1 MNILIVVGFLLIES
15 REKMNKKKTIV
26 MSTLLLAIVL
36 LGIGTIAYFRRTVNG
51 NITGETG
58 NLVLIVNESATEL
71 IGSGLKPFGN
81 DSLSMI
87 DFQEIVL
94 KYQLN
99 KEKLVE
105 ETANKYYSDKE
116 IVIIYD
122 RGICDYKAYIGEY
135 EYYKLLDKYN
145 LNENNILNNFDL
157 VIHLETAAKN
167 KDYTLENNN
176 ARSESKSEAI
186 ELDNKIFDA
195 WKIHKNIFK
204 IKASDDFLIKQ
215 NDIIKVIKEFFNK

>member
-1 MNILIVVGFLLIES
+1 MGKVV
-15 REKMNKKKTIV
+15 KK
-26 MSTLLLAIVL
+26 IVL
-36 LGIGTIAYFRRTVNG
+36 TGGLCAGKSTSLNLIKEYFINLGY
-51 NITGETG
+51 
-58 NLVLIVNESATEL
+58 LVLIVNESATEL
-71 IGSGLKPFGN
+71 IDSGLKPFGN

-94 KYQLN
+94 KYQLY

-116 IVIIYD
+116 IIIIYD
-122 RGICDYKAYIGEY
+122 RGMVDYKAYIGDN

-145 LNENNILNNFDL
+145 LNEINILDKFDL
-157 VIHLETAAKN
+157 VIHLETAAKS